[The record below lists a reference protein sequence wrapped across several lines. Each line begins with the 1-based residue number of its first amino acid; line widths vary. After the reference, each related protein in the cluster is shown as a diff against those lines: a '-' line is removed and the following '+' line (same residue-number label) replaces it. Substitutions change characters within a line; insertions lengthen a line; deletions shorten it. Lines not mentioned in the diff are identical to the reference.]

1 VIPPSSIEQVGRGK
15 SFRFRTRKDSG
26 QPISFEIS
34 KHGQFEIRGNS
45 LDLPSTSKFNL
56 MIKLRVEDRI
66 GQDEIRFK
74 CKGKGKICFGR

>member
-1 VIPPSSIEQVGRGK
+1 MGEVQLALWEESVWE
-15 SFRFRTRKDSG
+15 RTLNCV
-26 QPISFEIS
+26 QLQIS